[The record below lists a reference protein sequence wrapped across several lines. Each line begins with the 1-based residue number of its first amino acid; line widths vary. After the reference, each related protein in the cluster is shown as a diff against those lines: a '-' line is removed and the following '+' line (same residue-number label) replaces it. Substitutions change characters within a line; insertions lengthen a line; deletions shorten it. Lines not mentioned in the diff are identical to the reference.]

1 MLNLEFVCC
10 KIVCLK
16 PRCSKALQCIGR
28 LLTGPPLQNKEG
40 ILDGLSAA
48 KSLLQGSGA
57 FSSSYYCFV
66 GRSMVRWQMPLKHTW
81 QYHTPDKVG
90 LSNNIVAVQG
100 KIALDFFPPHIP
112 PHSST
117 PRVPMRVNS
126 KARLRQKHA
135 KSTPKSQAHHF
146 DGYHNR

>member
-66 GRSMVRWQMPLKHTW
+66 GQSMVRWQMPLKHTW
-81 QYHTPDKVG
+81 QYHTPDKSWIEQQYCCG
-90 LSNNIVAVQG
+90 TGEDRPRL
-100 KIALDFFPPHIP
+100 LPTPHYPPP
-112 PHSST
+112 SST
-117 PRVPMRVNS
+117 DAGEFQSQTPP
-126 KARLRQKHA
+126 KARQKHA
-135 KSTPKSQAHHF
+135 KIAGPPL